1 MLTIP
6 QQQTIKTILA
16 PFEPTEI
23 GVFGSYARGEEHE
36 DSGLDL
42 LVTFGKRLTL
52 LDLVGLEMELTEQL
66 GIKVDLVTR
75 KCFKSAYF
83 AICRKGFKND
93 CVK

>member
-1 MLTIP
+1 MLTP
-6 QQQTIKTILA
+6 TQQHTIQTILA

-23 GVFGSYARGEEHE
+23 GVFGSYARGEQRA
-36 DSGLDL
+36 DSDLDL

-75 KCFKSAYF
+75 NALSLFILPFVEKDLKMIA
-83 AICRKGFKND
+83 
-93 CVK
+93 

>member
-1 MLTIP
+1 MLTNY

-23 GVFGSYARGEEHE
+23 GVFSSYARGEEHE
-36 DSGLDL
+36 DSDLDL

-75 KCFKSAYF
+75 NALSPLILPFVEKDLKMIA
-83 AICRKGFKND
+83 
-93 CVK
+93 